1 MLRIAVLGSG
11 RGTNFQSILDAI
23 EQGKIPSARIECVLS
38 NNSSAGI
45 LARARDHAVP
55 AYHLTER
62 QFASE
67 EEFCTALL
75 SLLRSC
81 HVNFIVL
88 AGYLKLLPEGVI
100 REFRNRIINIHPALL
115 PKFGGRGMYGIH
127 VHEAVLSS
135 GENESGAT
143 VHLVDEAYDRGAII
157 AQRRVP
163 VLPGDTPESLAAR
176 VLEVEHQLYPE
187 TLRRFALGLI
197 KLPAQA
203 DQSVAS

>member
-1 MLRIAVLGSG
+1 
-11 RGTNFQSILDAI
+11 
-23 EQGKIPSARIECVLS
+23 
-38 NNSSAGI
+38 
-45 LARARDHAVP
+45 
-55 AYHLTER
+55 
-62 QFASE
+62 
-67 EEFCTALL
+67 
-75 SLLRSC
+75 
-81 HVNFIVL
+81 
-88 AGYLKLLPEGVI
+88 
-100 REFRNRIINIHPALL
+100 
-115 PKFGGRGMYGIH
+115 
-127 VHEAVLSS
+127 VLSS